1 MTIKSFDACN
11 ELVIVAAV
19 DQNLKQLHH
28 KIESQDEG
36 VFRVITRDMLM
47 IWHRKNILQRCM
59 KMTRPR
65 AHTCVFFLTE
75 SARIDSGPLHIVT
88 Q

>member
-47 IWHRKNILQRCM
+47 IWHRKNIL
-59 KMTRPR
+59 
-65 AHTCVFFLTE
+65 
-75 SARIDSGPLHIVT
+75 
-88 Q
+88 